1 MNYGRCKDLRRLCL
15 LAMDERS
22 KEVLQTYAKLNL
34 PHLVARTLSNA
45 RPFLLVSI
53 VGEQGVGKSTYAY
66 YSVKVGLMAYLC
78 KPHGINLFEE
88 PERCVSHLERIYS
101 ELCLSRGCEKD
112 RLDEMYGVDIYT
124 GPRGLRN
131 LFITARNIAAYA
143 KECAAGELR
152 GSEYCAEMAKDG
164 ERRKVL
170 FLDDLLART
179 AYHMGKEYRR
189 AYAALRELIRLAR
202 AVGKVVVMTAP
213 AKEHLPPEAPKEG
226 EFIVGRY
233 GLSERRFVRMHV
245 AHFEDGGGYL
255 RKRLVVKYSDA
266 VPAKAAF
273 GMPKWLEEEITKRKL
288 EAVADISRIGK
299 DALLDEGMFHLER
312 LG

>member
-1 MNYGRCKDLRRLCL
+1 LPSQLS
-15 LAMDERS
+15 MDEES
-22 KEVLQTYAKLNL
+22 KKVLQTYAKLNL
-34 PHLVARTLSNA
+34 PHMVARTLSNN

-88 PERCVSHLERIYS
+88 PERCASHLERNYG
-101 ELCLSRGCEKD
+101 ELCLSRECGKPDE
-112 RLDEMYGVDIYT
+112 LDKIYGVDIYT
-124 GPRGLRN
+124 GPKGLMN
-131 LFITARNIAAYA
+131 LFYTAQNIAAYA
-143 KECAAGELR
+143 TMCTAEKWRLHEDIVAHCARL
-152 GSEYCAEMAKDG
+152 AKDG

-170 FLDDLLART
+170 LLDDLLART
-179 AYHMGKEYRR
+179 AYHMGAKYRR

-202 AVGKVVVMTAP
+202 VVGKVVVMTAP

-226 EFIVGRY
+226 EFIVAKY
-233 GLSERRFVRMHV
+233 GYDERRFVRMQ
-245 AHFEDGGGYL
+245 AAAFEDGGYL
-255 RKRLVVKYSDA
+255 RKRLVVKYADA

-288 EAVADISRIGK
+288 EAVADISHIGK
-299 DALLDEGMFHLER
+299 DALYGETFYLER
-312 LG
+312 L

>member
-1 MNYGRCKDLRRLCL
+1 
-15 LAMDERS
+15 MDEGSR
-22 KEVLQTYAKLNL
+22 EVLSTYAKLNL
-34 PHLVARTLSNA
+34 PHLVARTLSNN

-88 PERCVSHLERIYS
+88 PERCASHLERNYG
-101 ELCLSRGCEKD
+101 ELCLTRECGKPDE
-112 RLDEMYGVDIYT
+112 LDKIYGVDIYT
-124 GPRGLRN
+124 GPKGLRS
-131 LFITARNIAAYA
+131 LFYAAEDVATYA
-143 KECAAGELR
+143 KFCTSGEQLDR
-152 GSEYCAEMAKDG
+152 LDEGVVVNCDRLAKDG

-179 AYHMGKEYRR
+179 AYHMGAKYRR

-202 AVGKVVVMTAP
+202 VVGKVVVMTAP

-226 EFIVGRY
+226 EFIVGKY
-233 GLSERRFVRMHV
+233 GYGERRFVRMQ
-245 AHFEDGGGYL
+245 AAAFEDGSGYL
-255 RKRLVVKYSDA
+255 RKRLVVKYADA

-299 DALLDEGMFHLER
+299 DALYEEQFYLER
-312 LG
+312 L

>member
-1 MNYGRCKDLRRLCL
+1 
-15 LAMDERS
+15 MDEES
-22 KEVLQTYAKLNL
+22 KKVLQTYAKLNL

-78 KPHGINLFEE
+78 RAHGINLFEE
-88 PERCVSHLERIYS
+88 PERCASHLERNYG
-101 ELCLSRGCEKD
+101 ELCLTRECGKPD
-112 RLDEMYGVDIYT
+112 QLDEMYGADIYT
-124 GPRGLRN
+124 GPRGLKN
-131 LFITARNIAAYA
+131 LFYAAGFIATYA
-143 KECAAGELR
+143 KRCVVGER
-152 GSEYCAEMAKDG
+152 RDVEYCAEMAKDG
-164 ERRKVL
+164 ERRKAL

-179 AYHMGKEYRR
+179 AYHMGAKYRR

-202 AVGKVVVMTAP
+202 VVGKVVVMTAP

-226 EFIVGRY
+226 EFIVAKY
-233 GLSERRFVRMHV
+233 GYDERRFVRMHAAV
-245 AHFEDGGGYL
+245 FEDGSGYF
-255 RKRLVVKYSDA
+255 RKRLVVKYADA

-288 EAVADISRIGK
+288 EAIADISRIGEY
-299 DALLDEGMFHLER
+299 ALYDEHYGEEFSGEEFSLEK

>member
-1 MNYGRCKDLRRLCL
+1 
-15 LAMDERS
+15 MDEES
-22 KEVLQTYAKLNL
+22 KKVLQTYAGLNL

-88 PERCVSHLERIYS
+88 PERCAAHLERIYG
-101 ELCLSRGCEKD
+101 ELCLTRDCGKD
-112 RLDEMYGVDIYT
+112 QLDERYGVDIYT
-124 GPRGLRN
+124 GPRGLKE
-131 LFITARNIAAYA
+131 LFYTAGFIATYA
-143 KECAAGELR
+143 KRCVVGEWR
-152 GSEYCAEMAKDG
+152 GTEYCAEMAKDG

-179 AYHMGKEYRR
+179 AYHMGAKYRR

-202 AVGKVVVMTAP
+202 VVGKVVVLTAP

-226 EFIVGRY
+226 EFIVAKY
-233 GLSERRFVRMHV
+233 GLSERRFVRMH
-245 AHFEDGGGYL
+245 AATYEDKDGYL
-255 RKRLVVKYSDA
+255 RKRLALKFADV

-288 EAVADISRIGK
+288 EAIEAISDIGK
-299 DALLDEGMFHLER
+299 SALYDEHYGEEFSGEEFSLEK

>member
-1 MNYGRCKDLRRLCL
+1 
-15 LAMDERS
+15 MDEES
-22 KEVLQTYAKLNL
+22 KKVLQTYAKLNL
-34 PHLVARTLSNA
+34 PHMVARTLSNN

-78 KPHGINLFEE
+78 KPHGINLFDE
-88 PERCVSHLERIYS
+88 PERCASHLERNYG
-101 ELCLSRGCEKD
+101 ELCLTRECGGPD
-112 RLDEMYGVDIYT
+112 QLDKTYEIDIYT
-124 GPRGLRN
+124 GPRGLRE
-131 LFITARNIAAYA
+131 LFTTAQNIATYA
-143 KECAAGELR
+143 KMCTAEKQRLHEDIATH
-152 GSEYCAEMAKDG
+152 CAELDG

-179 AYHMGKEYRR
+179 AYHMGAKYRR

-202 AVGKVVVMTAP
+202 VVGKVVVMTAP

-226 EFIVGRY
+226 EFIVAKY
-233 GLSERRFVRMHV
+233 GYGERRFVRMQ
-245 AHFEDGGGYL
+245 AAAFEDGGYL
-255 RKRLVVKYSDA
+255 RKRLVVKYADA

-288 EAVADISRIGK
+288 EAVADISRIAK
-299 DALLDEGMFHLER
+299 YALDEEEAFYLES
-312 LG
+312 

>member
-1 MNYGRCKDLRRLCL
+1 
-15 LAMDERS
+15 MDEES
-22 KEVLQTYAKLNL
+22 KKVLQTYAKLNL
-34 PHLVARTLSNA
+34 PHMVARTLSNN

-88 PERCVSHLERIYS
+88 PERCASHLEGNYG
-101 ELCLSRGCEKD
+101 ELCLTRECGKPDE
-112 RLDEMYGVDIYT
+112 LDKIYGVDIYT
-124 GPRGLRN
+124 GPKGLRS
-131 LFITARNIAAYA
+131 LFYTAEDVVTYA
-143 KECAAGELR
+143 KFCRSGEQLVELDGGVVVNCARL
-152 GSEYCAEMAKDG
+152 AKDG

-179 AYHMGKEYRR
+179 AYHMGAKYRR

-202 AVGKVVVMTAP
+202 VVGKVVVMTAP

-226 EFIVGRY
+226 EFIVAKY
-233 GLSERRFVRMHV
+233 GYDERRFVRMQ
-245 AHFEDGGGYL
+245 AAAFEDGDGYL
-255 RKRLVVKYSDA
+255 RKRLVVKYADA

-288 EAVADISRIGK
+288 EAVADISSIGK
-299 DALLDEGMFHLER
+299 DALYEETFYLER
-312 LG
+312 L

>member
-1 MNYGRCKDLRRLCL
+1 
-15 LAMDERS
+15 MDEGSR
-22 KEVLQTYAKLNL
+22 EVLQTYAKLNL
-34 PHLVARTLSNA
+34 PHLVARTLSNN

-88 PERCVSHLERIYS
+88 PERCAAHLERNYGEI
-101 ELCLSRGCEKD
+101 CLTRDCGRPD
-112 RLDEMYGVDIYT
+112 GLDAAYEVDIYT

-131 LFITARNIAAYA
+131 LFITAENIVTYA
-143 KECAAGELR
+143 KRCAAEEQQRAATYCGEL
-152 GSEYCAEMAKDG
+152 AKYG

-179 AYHMGKEYRR
+179 AYHMGVKYRR

-202 AVGKVVVMTAP
+202 VVGKVVVMTAP

-226 EFIVGRY
+226 EFIVGHF
-233 GLSERRFVRMHV
+233 GLGERRFVRMQ
-245 AHFEDGGGYL
+245 AAAFEDKDGYL
-255 RKRLVVKYSDA
+255 RKRLKVKFVDV

-288 EAVADISRIGK
+288 EAIADVSRIGG
-299 DALLDEGMFHLER
+299 DALYDEEAFYLER
-312 LG
+312 L

>member
-1 MNYGRCKDLRRLCL
+1 
-15 LAMDERS
+15 MDEES
-22 KEVLQTYAKLNL
+22 KKVLLTYAKLNL

-78 KPHGINLFEE
+78 RPHGINLFEE
-88 PERCVSHLERIYS
+88 PERCAAHLEGNYG
-101 ELCLSRGCEKD
+101 ELCLTRECGKPD
-112 RLDEMYGVDIYT
+112 QLDEIYGVDIYT
-124 GPRGLRN
+124 GPRGLRR
-131 LFITARNIAAYA
+131 LFATAQNIVSYA
-143 KECAAGELR
+143 KFCTAEKRQIYGDDFCTEL
-152 GSEYCAEMAKDG
+152 AKDG

-179 AYHMGKEYRR
+179 AYHMGVKYRR

-202 AVGKVVVMTAP
+202 VVGKVVVMTAP

-226 EFIVGRY
+226 EFIVAKY

-245 AHFEDGGGYL
+245 AHLEDGGGYL
-255 RKRLVVKYSDA
+255 RKRLVVKYVDA

-288 EAVADISRIGK
+288 EAIADISDIGK
-299 DALLDEGMFHLER
+299 YALNDEHYGETFYLEK

>member
-1 MNYGRCKDLRRLCL
+1 V
-15 LAMDERS
+15 DEKS

-66 YSVKVGLMAYLC
+66 YSVKVGLMGYLC
-78 KPHGINLFEE
+78 RPHGINLFEE
-88 PERCVSHLERIYS
+88 PERCAAYLERNYGEICLTRECGGPD
-101 ELCLSRGCEKD
+101 ELD
-112 RLDEMYGVDIYT
+112 RTYKVDVYT
-124 GPRGLRN
+124 GPRGLKE
-131 LFITARNIAAYA
+131 LFATAQNIATYA
-143 KECAAGELR
+143 KLCAAGVELY
-152 GSEYCAEMAKDG
+152 ENADCAEMAKEG

-179 AYHMGKEYRR
+179 AYHMGAKYRR

-202 AVGKVVVMTAP
+202 VLGKVVVLTAP
-213 AKEHLPPEAPKEG
+213 AKEYLPPEVPKEG
-226 EFIVGRY
+226 EFIVAKY
-233 GLSERRFVRMHV
+233 GYGERRFVRMHT
-245 AHFEDGGGYL
+245 AAFEDGSGYL
-255 RKRLVVKYSDA
+255 RKRLVVKYVDA

-288 EAVADISRIGK
+288 QAIEDISRIGE
-299 DALLDEGMFHLER
+299 ATLYDEEPFYLEK
-312 LG
+312 L

>member
-1 MNYGRCKDLRRLCL
+1 
-15 LAMDERS
+15 MDEGSR
-22 KEVLQTYAKLNL
+22 EVLGAYAKLNL
-34 PHLVARTLSNA
+34 PHMVARTLSNN

-78 KPHGINLFEE
+78 KPHGINLFKE
-88 PERCVSHLERIYS
+88 PERCASHLEGNYGEI
-101 ELCLSRGCEKD
+101 CLTKECGGPD
-112 RLDEMYGVDIYT
+112 QLDKIYGVDIYT
-124 GPRGLRN
+124 GPQGLRS
-131 LFITARNIAAYA
+131 LFYAVEDVVKYA
-143 KECAAGELR
+143 KFCTSGQELVEVGEGVGVDCARL
-152 GSEYCAEMAKDG
+152 AKDG

-179 AYHMGKEYRR
+179 AYHMGAKYRR

-202 AVGKVVVMTAP
+202 VVGKVVVMTAP

-226 EFIVGRY
+226 EFIVAKY
-233 GLSERRFVRMHV
+233 GYDERRFVRMQ
-245 AHFEDGGGYL
+245 AAAFEDGDYL
-255 RKRLVVKYSDA
+255 RKRLVVKYADA

-288 EAVADISRIGK
+288 EAVAGISRIGK
-299 DALLDEGMFHLER
+299 TALYGEEEAFNLER
-312 LG
+312 L

>member
-1 MNYGRCKDLRRLCL
+1 
-15 LAMDERS
+15 MDEES
-22 KEVLQTYAKLNL
+22 KKVLQTYAKLNL

-88 PERCVSHLERIYS
+88 PERCAAYLEEIYG
-101 ELCLSRGCEKD
+101 ELCLSRECGGPDE
-112 RLDEMYGVDIYT
+112 LDKTYGVDIYT
-124 GPRGLRN
+124 GPRGLRE
-131 LFITARNIAAYA
+131 LFYAAQSIVTYA
-143 KECAAGELR
+143 KFCTAEKRQIYGDEF
-152 GSEYCAEMAKDG
+152 CAELAKKG

-179 AYHMGKEYRR
+179 AYHMGAKYRR

-202 AVGKVVVMTAP
+202 VLGKVVVLTAP
-213 AKEHLPPEAPKEG
+213 AKEHLPPEVPKEG
-226 EFIVGRY
+226 EFIVAKY
-233 GLSERRFVRMHV
+233 GYNERRFVRMHT
-245 AHFEDGGGYL
+245 AAFEDGGGYL
-255 RKRLVVKYSDA
+255 RKRLVVKYVDA

-288 EAVADISRIGK
+288 QAVEDISRIGEE
-299 DALLDEGMFHLER
+299 ALYDEHYSGEEFSLER
-312 LG
+312 L

>member
-1 MNYGRCKDLRRLCL
+1 
-15 LAMDERS
+15 MDEKS
-22 KEVLQTYAKLNL
+22 KEVLQAYARLNL

-88 PERCVSHLERIYS
+88 PERCAAHLERIYG
-101 ELCLSRGCEKD
+101 EICLSRDCGKD
-112 RLDEMYGVDIYT
+112 QLDEMYGVDIYT
-124 GPRGLRN
+124 GPRGLWN
-131 LFITARNIAAYA
+131 LFATAQNIVEYA
-143 KECAAGELR
+143 KFCTAGEQLVR
-152 GSEYCAEMAKDG
+152 LDEGFVVDCAKLAKDS

-179 AYHMGKEYRR
+179 AYHMGAKYRR

-202 AVGKVVVMTAP
+202 VVGKVVVMTAP
-213 AKEHLPPEAPKEG
+213 AKEYLPPEVPKEG
-226 EFIVGRY
+226 EFIVAKY
-233 GLSERRFVRMHV
+233 GYSERRFVRMHV

-255 RKRLVVKYSDA
+255 RKRLVVKYVDA

-288 EAVADISRIGK
+288 EAIADISEIGRY
-299 DALLDEGMFHLER
+299 ALYEERFYLEK
-312 LG
+312 L

>member
-1 MNYGRCKDLRRLCL
+1 
-15 LAMDERS
+15 MDEGS

-88 PERCVSHLERIYS
+88 PERCAAHLEGNYGEICLTRECGEPDQLDKIYEIS
-101 ELCLSRGCEKD
+101 
-112 RLDEMYGVDIYT
+112 IYT
-124 GPRGLRN
+124 GPKGLRGL
-131 LFITARNIAAYA
+131 FAAARNIAMYA
-143 KECAAGELR
+143 KFCAAGERLVELR
-152 GSEYCAEMAKDG
+152 DNIVMDCAVLAKDG

-170 FLDDLLART
+170 FLDDLLMRT
-179 AYHMGKEYRR
+179 AYHMGQKYRR

-202 AVGKVVVMTAP
+202 VVGKVVVMTAP
-213 AKEHLPPEAPKEG
+213 AREYLPPEVPKEG

-233 GLSERRFVRMHV
+233 GLSERRFVRMQ
-245 AHFEDGGGYL
+245 AAAFEDGSGYL
-255 RKRLVVKYSDA
+255 RKRLVVKYADA
-266 VPAKAAF
+266 VPAKAVF

-288 EAVADISRIGK
+288 EAIADISRIGK
-299 DALLDEGMFHLER
+299 DALYDEEEMFYLEK
-312 LG
+312 LH

>member
-1 MNYGRCKDLRRLCL
+1 
-15 LAMDERS
+15 MDEGSR
-22 KEVLQTYAKLNL
+22 EVLGTYAKLNL
-34 PHLVARTLSNA
+34 PHMVARTLSNN

-78 KPHGINLFEE
+78 KPHGINLFKE
-88 PERCVSHLERIYS
+88 PERCASHLEGNYGEI
-101 ELCLSRGCEKD
+101 CLTKECGGPD
-112 RLDEMYGVDIYT
+112 QLDKIYGVDIYT
-124 GPRGLRN
+124 GPQGLRS
-131 LFITARNIAAYA
+131 LFYAVEDVVKYA
-143 KECAAGELR
+143 KFCTSGQELVEVGEGVAVDCARL
-152 GSEYCAEMAKDG
+152 AKDG

-179 AYHMGKEYRR
+179 AYHMGAKYRR

-202 AVGKVVVMTAP
+202 VVGKVVVMTAP

-226 EFIVGRY
+226 EFIVAKY
-233 GLSERRFVRMHV
+233 GYDERRFVRMQ
-245 AHFEDGGGYL
+245 AAAFEDGGYL
-255 RKRLVVKYSDA
+255 RKRLVVKYADA

-288 EAVADISRIGK
+288 EAVAGISRIGK
-299 DALLDEGMFHLER
+299 TALYGEEEAFNLER
-312 LG
+312 L

>member
-1 MNYGRCKDLRRLCL
+1 
-15 LAMDERS
+15 MDEES
-22 KEVLQTYAKLNL
+22 KKVLLSYSQLNL

-88 PERCVSHLERIYS
+88 PERCASHLERNYG
-101 ELCLSRGCEKD
+101 ELCLTRECGKPD
-112 RLDEMYGVDIYT
+112 QLDEMYGVDIYT
-124 GPRGLRN
+124 GPRGLKN
-131 LFITARNIAAYA
+131 LFYAAGVIATYA
-143 KECAAGELR
+143 KRCVVGEWR
-152 GSEYCAEMAKDG
+152 GTPYCAELAKDG

-179 AYHMGKEYRR
+179 AYHMGAKYRR

-202 AVGKVVVMTAP
+202 VVGKVVVMTAP

-226 EFIVGRY
+226 EFIVAKY
-233 GLSERRFVRMHV
+233 GYDERRFVRMQ
-245 AHFEDGGGYL
+245 AAAFEDGGGYF
-255 RKRLVVKYSDA
+255 RKRLVVKYVDA

-288 EAVADISRIGK
+288 DAIADISDIGK
-299 DALLDEGMFHLER
+299 YALYDEHYREEFSGEEFSLEK